1 MKDPLL
7 KLKILTRTESALLK
21 IQLRRTVN
29 FILIYVVVFLFI
41 TISFCMLNFAAY
53 QALAE
58 TLGPAIAALLV
69 ALVDGILAFILI
81 SISQQVGKMTEQE
94 VMLRDIRDLAFNELS
109 ADVDDVKSQVTKVND
124 DVQSIRSGLSSFN
137 GASSI
142 NILGNLSPILTLL
155 IDLLKKG
162 SSK

>member
-29 FILIYVVVFLFI
+29 FILIYVVAFLFI

-58 TLGPAIAALLV
+58 SMGPAMAALLV
-69 ALVDGILAFILI
+69 ALADGILTFILI
-81 SISQQVGKMTEQE
+81 FISQQVGKESEQE
-94 VMLRDIRDLAFNELS
+94 MMLRDIRDLALNELN
-109 ADVDDVKSQVTKVND
+109 ADVDEVKSKVTKVSD
-124 DVQSIRSGLSSFN
+124 DVQNIRTGLSSFN

-142 NILGNLSPILTLL
+142 NILGNLSPILNLL